1 MTPGTKTRY
10 EFIGGTSKK
19 FWEIEKPFASQGQW
33 AVRVHFGRI
42 GTEGQ
47 NHINVFYS
55 ENGANAY
62 YTKKVNEKLGKGY
75 KNVSTIIPT
84 GAQKKDANPILIGTA
99 ATKKEKPAC
108 EHLQLR
114 KTGAFK
120 WECNACKTHIEFD
133 KPPQRAAHTD
143 AEEVT
148 QARRFI
154 DLSALRG

>member
-1 MTPGTKTRY
+1 MASKTRY

-19 FWEIEKPFASQGQW
+19 FWEIEEVSESNGQW

-42 GTEGQ
+42 GTDGQ

-55 ENGANAY
+55 KAGAQAHY
-62 YTKKVNEKLGKGY
+62 DKKVAEKLGKGY
-75 KNVSTIIPT
+75 KNVSVIIPT
-84 GAQKKDANPILIGTA
+84 QKKPILMGTPA
-99 ATKKEKPAC
+99 VLKKKEC

-114 KTGAFK
+114 KTGEFK

-133 KPPQRAAHTD
+133 KPPQKAAHTPAED
-143 AEEVT
+143 AT
-148 QARRFI
+148 QVRRFI